1 MVCGLGCLAPGGG
14 RLDDVL
20 RQPCTSLENWEDIKD
35 EIKRSNILQ
44 RDSHIFAKRLDSRLE
59 TYAKEVDKKAKNND
73 KLWTKRS
80 RREMLDKIIEK
91 WLETV
96 GEGAT
101 VKKLMSALGAAGHM
115 DVRLKV
121 TKLLEKNCQEL
132 EEPEK

>member
-1 MVCGLGCLAPGGG
+1 MVLA
-14 RLDDVL
+14 LL
-20 RQPCTSLENWEDIKD
+20 RIVSL
-35 EIKRSNILQ
+35 SPQ
-44 RDSHIFAKRLDSRLE
+44 
-59 TYAKEVDKKAKNND
+59 
-73 KLWTKRS
+73 
-80 RREMLDKIIEK
+80 
-91 WLETV
+91 LETV

>member
-1 MVCGLGCLAPGGG
+1 M
-14 RLDDVL
+14 
-20 RQPCTSLENWEDIKD
+20 
-35 EIKRSNILQ
+35 
-44 RDSHIFAKRLDSRLE
+44 
-59 TYAKEVDKKAKNND
+59 DKKAKNND

-121 TKLLEKNCQEL
+121 TKLLEKNCQE
-132 EEPEK
+132 EGPEK

>member
-14 RLDDVL
+14 SLEELL
-20 RQPCTSLENWEDIKD
+20 RQPCTSLDNWD

-115 DVRLKV
+115 DV
-121 TKLLEKNCQEL
+121 
-132 EEPEK
+132 

>member
-1 MVCGLGCLAPGGG
+1 MVCGLGCLSPGGG
-14 RLDDVL
+14 SLEELL
-20 RQPCTSLENWEDIKD
+20 RQPCTSLDNWDDIKD

-121 TKLLEKNCQEL
+121 TKLLEKNCQE
-132 EEPEK
+132 EGPEK

>member
-14 RLDDVL
+14 SLEELL
-20 RQPCTSLENWEDIKD
+20 RQPCTSLDNWDDIKD

-121 TKLLEKNCQEL
+121 TKLLEKNCQE
-132 EEPEK
+132 EGPEK